1 MEKQRQQIRRIFWL
15 IVIAGSAVLGVL
27 RMELGMNGTIGK
39 LLIVCWVVCAAAASI
54 WIDVRWQQKLQKR
67 LMEMQKIL
75 SEEKDPDRYIKEL
88 HELLD
93 GAKKWNLVLCR
104 NMNLSMAYAEKKD
117 YEKALQYLE
126 ELDPARM
133 QGELRAAYCANRG
146 LFCFHTGKTEE
157 GRKILREQKAILEAY
172 QANPY
177 VAAAVKY
184 LPVLEKM
191 EQAEWQEAEKLLADL
206 RAQQQDAETLAD
218 LDALAELCRQGKEG
232 GTTHESELG

>member
-1 MEKQRQQIRRIFWL
+1 MEKQRQHIRLIFWA
-15 IVIAGSAVLGVL
+15 IVIAVSGLLGVA
-27 RMELGMNGTIGK
+27 RAALGLEGIISK
-39 LLIVCWVVCAAAASI
+39 LLVVSWLVCAVAASV

-67 LMEMQKIL
+67 LAEMQLIL

-133 QGELRAAYCANRG
+133 QGELKAVYWANRG
-146 LFCFHTGKTEE
+146 LFCLYTGKTEE
-157 GRKILREQKAILEAY
+157 GQKMLLEQKPILEAY
-172 QANPY
+172 QKNPY
-177 VAAAVKY
+177 VAEAVKHLHETDQTEGDAAV
-184 LPVLEKM
+184 LAAPDAS
-191 EQAEWQEAEKLLADL
+191 AEPEE
-206 RAQQQDAETLAD
+206 
-218 LDALAELCRQGKEG
+218 
-232 GTTHESELG
+232 